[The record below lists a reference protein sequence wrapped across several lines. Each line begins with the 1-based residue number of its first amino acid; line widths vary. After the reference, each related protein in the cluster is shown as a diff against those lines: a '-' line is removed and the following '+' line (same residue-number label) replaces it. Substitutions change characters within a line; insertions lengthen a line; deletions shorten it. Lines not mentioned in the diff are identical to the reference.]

1 MSTTT
6 EPTIRPALAA
16 EIPAVGELIAV
27 SFNELDANIYLVP
40 PLVDRV
46 PVLADFFTLLTEVA
60 AEHGRVDVI
69 DGTDGPAATAV
80 WFDYTRP
87 VPEPDEFGERLAA
100 LAGPYRS
107 RFDAVGEL
115 FAAHHPH
122 EPHWHLSFLAVHPSR
137 QGAGLGGALMRR
149 THAELDRAG
158 VPTYLE
164 ATNDDNVRLYRRA
177 GYRDQDP
184 FEVYLPDGTPFFR
197 MWRPAGQGGSPSC
210 PAAGRPG

>member
-1 MSTTT
+1 M
-6 EPTIRPALAA
+6 
-16 EIPAVGELIAV
+16 GELIAV
-27 SFNELDANIYLVP
+27 SFNDLGANIYLVP

-69 DGTDGPAATAV
+69 DGTDGLAATAV

-87 VPEPDEFGERLAA
+87 VPEPDEFDKRLAA

-115 FAAHHPH
+115 LAAHHPH
-122 EPHWHLSFLAVHPSR
+122 EPHWHLAFLAVHPSR

-164 ATNDDNVRLYRRA
+164 ATNDDNVRLYRGV

-197 MWRPAGQGGSPSC
+197 MWRPAG
-210 PAAGRPG
+210 

>member
-1 MSTTT
+1 M
-6 EPTIRPALAA
+6 
-16 EIPAVGELIAV
+16 
-27 SFNELDANIYLVP
+27 P

-87 VPEPDEFGERLAA
+87 VPEPDEFDKRLAA

-115 FAAHHPH
+115 LAAHHPH
-122 EPHWHLSFLAVHPSR
+122 EPHWHLAFLAVHPSR

-164 ATNDDNVRLYRRA
+164 ATNDDNVRLYRRV